1 VVAAVVLAAAVVLG
15 VEAVGD
21 SVTVDEFAH
30 LPAGLY
36 YLRTGHFDVYNLS
49 PPLLREIAALP
60 LLAAHPA
67 GDLASF
73 GGTPESQH
81 WALGYAF
88 MERNAARYHR
98 LFVLGRLPM
107 VALTL
112 LLVLVVGACG
122 RRLLGPPAGLAATA
136 LTAFSPTVLAH
147 GHLVGTDVGCALAML
162 LASFAGLAALRAP
175 SIGRTCVLGVA
186 IGGAVLTKFSALAL
200 YPALAIL
207 ALAAS
212 VQRRAARWQPWA
224 VIAGAAV
231 VSLVVINVGY
241 LGEGSG
247 QPLAVYT
254 LRDPTLRRLAAGPLG
269 RLPLPLPAD
278 FVRGYDTQ
286 HVEASGM
293 YPVYFHG
300 TWSTHG
306 WWWYFPAALG
316 LKETLPLL
324 SLCVVGLLLLATG
337 RVALPPLGVAFLVAP
352 PFVFAS
358 LLILLTDIDLGVRYL
373 LPALPFLFL
382 IAAAP
387 FAPGALSRGGR
398 RIAGALV
405 LMHVAVSLAATPAH
419 LAYTNR
425 LAGPPDRA
433 WQWLADSNLDWG
445 QELRRLH
452 TYLAARGLPSVHL
465 AYFGR
470 VAPEVYGIPYD
481 LPRGPLG
488 QGLYVVSA
496 SFLAGRPYFLY
507 DHGQVYEAP
516 PHAFAAFR
524 RLAPTAVIGHSLFVY
539 DLRR

>member
-1 VVAAVVLAAAVVLG
+1 MVLVAAAVLG
-15 VEAVGD
+15 LEAVGD
-21 SVTVDEFAH
+21 SVTIDEFAH

-36 YLRTGHFDVYNLS
+36 YLRTGRFDVYNLS

-67 GDLASF
+67 GDVAAF
-73 GGTPESQH
+73 GGTAVSQH

-107 VALTL
+107 AALTL
-112 LLVLVVGACG
+112 VLVLAVARCG
-122 RRLLGPPAGLAATA
+122 TQLLGPTAGLAAATLA
-136 LTAFSPTVLAH
+136 AFSPTVLAH

-162 LASFAGLAALRAP
+162 LASWAALLALRAP
-175 SIGRTCVLGVA
+175 SIRRTAVLGLA
-186 IGGAVLTKFSALAL
+186 LGAAVLTKFSALAL
-200 YPALAIL
+200 YPALALL
-207 ALAAS
+207 ALVAS
-212 VQRRAARWQPWA
+212 LGQPVARWQPWA
-224 VIAGAAV
+224 VVAGAAV
-231 VSLVVINVGY
+231 ASLLVINAGY
-241 LGEGSG
+241 LGEGFG
-247 QPLAVYT
+247 QPLAAYA
-254 LRDPTLRRLAAGPLG
+254 LRDPTLARLAAGPLG

-278 FVRGYDTQ
+278 FVRCYDTQ
-286 HVEASGM
+286 HVEASGL

-324 SLCVVGLLLLATG
+324 GLAAAGLVLLVTRRVRLEPLVAAFLA
-337 RVALPPLGVAFLVAP
+337 APPL
-352 PFVFAS
+352 VFAS

-373 LPALPFLFL
+373 LPVIPFLCL
-382 IAAAP
+382 MAAVP
-387 FAPGALSRGGR
+387 FAREALSPRGR

-405 LMHVAVSLAATPAH
+405 ALHAAVSLAATPAH
-419 LAYTNR
+419 LAYTNG
-425 LAGPPDRA
+425 LVGPPDDA
-433 WQWLADSNLDWG
+433 WRWLADSNLDWG

-452 TYLAARGLPSVHL
+452 AYLAARGLPTIRL

-470 VAPEVYGIPYD
+470 VAPEVYGIPYE
-481 LPRGPLG
+481 LPRGPLAP
-488 QGLYVVSA
+488 GLYVVSA

-516 PHAFAAFR
+516 PDAFAAFR
-524 RLAPTAVIGHSLFVY
+524 RLTPTAVIGHSLFVY
-539 DLRR
+539 NLRR